1 MNKPHKV
8 QVAFQGGGAKI
19 FALLAA
25 AEVLSEMAKAG
36 DIEIVRVA
44 GTSAGAIIATG
55 FGWRLDFSELRTK
68 IVGAEL
74 ESCFPPCSK
83 LKIFWKFFRNKPLYP
98 ENSLKTLLSDLLG
111 IKPELTFADMEAKGG
126 PKVVLTKSNVVAR
139 KQECTNKEDYVIASI
154 MDSCAIP
161 FVFRTTYSG
170 PVPWFD
176 GGITGNLPTKWLDGD
191 VPIIAVMLD
200 QAYDEES
207 VKRKFGLLKAM
218 LDSAVDVLVHHD
230 SLRKGVS
237 SVRMKTNQV
246 SLLDFGDA
254 HEILAAKDQNKQY
267 DALKADAREK
277 LKQFLSEPNI
287 RFRWAEERYNQLKSI
302 YNFMKPPK
310 DSCWVIHAE
319 DYAKEETS
327 LYETLKTLRNRITE
341 IAREKGITLKAY
353 PTQKSFDAIMRP
365 DIALAREKLK
375 QFLSEPNIRFR
386 WAEERYNQLKS
397 IYNFMKPPKD
407 SCWVIHAEDYAKEE
421 TSLYETLK
429 TLRNRITEIAREKG
443 ITLKAYPTQKS
454 FDAIMRPDIAL
465 ANKVIYTFPFFLSHI
480 RLSTWDVVDYG
491 VHQAL
496 GVLVREN
503 TYSANLLK
511 NYMRDLNTLQKA
523 EHYDGHWISKLLH
536 VLDKFE
542 SRLVSMS
549 GYLYNEIVP
558 LMIHKSD
565 DASAQDWFVQ
575 AGDTK
580 QQSDFISGDV
590 FSGADSKENDV
601 FVIDL
606 ADSKYFLDV
615 AKNKDSRFILIPL
628 LHDLEIPVGIGYSL
642 LMFEE
647 MRDKILWQGFRD
659 AAEEVL
665 RESGADFKKIGISL
679 TI

>member
-365 DIALAREKLK
+365 DIALA
-375 QFLSEPNIRFR
+375 
-386 WAEERYNQLKS
+386 
-397 IYNFMKPPKD
+397 
-407 SCWVIHAEDYAKEE
+407 
-421 TSLYETLK
+421 
-429 TLRNRITEIAREKG
+429 
-443 ITLKAYPTQKS
+443 
-454 FDAIMRPDIAL
+454 
-465 ANKVIYTFPFFLSHI
+465 NKVIYTFPFFLSHI